1 MDEDGEKHVRAKGS
15 DEVDWISKLPD
26 CLLCEVLLNLPTKD
40 VVKSSVLSTR
50 WRNLWKHVPALDL
63 DNCDFHEFNT
73 FLNFVDS
80 FLDFNSESCLQN
92 FMLKYDCDDDDYEPE
107 ISIIGRWINTIVT
120 RNVKHIDVLDDSYG
134 SWEVQLPSSIYTCES
149 LVSLKLCALTLPSP
163 KFVSLPSLKVMA
175 LLIAKFADDLA
186 LETLITKC
194 PVLESLIVERCF
206 CDEIEVL
213 RVRSQSLLSFTHVAD
228 SDEGVVEDLVVEIDA
243 PKLEYLRLS
252 DYRVASFILNK
263 PGKLVE
269 ADIDIVFNLSSGNK
283 FNPADLPKRTMIR
296 NFLVG
301 ISTVK
306 DMTIASSTL
315 EVIYDFSRCERLPLF
330 RNLSVLCV
338 EFYGYRWEMLPIFL
352 ESCPNLKTLVVKST
366 KYQEKQG
373 DIVFSGPRRL
383 LSSLEYVKIERP
395 LKGEAMEMI
404 LVSYLLENSTIL
416 KKLTLF
422 LDDSVKKEESVI
434 LKELLAIP
442 RLSTPCKVVVL

>member
-1 MDEDGEKHVRAKGS
+1 MDEDGDKHVRAKGS

-50 WRNLWKHVPALDL
+50 WRNLWKHVPGLDL
-63 DNCDFHEFNT
+63 DNSDFQEFNT

-80 FLDFNSESCLQN
+80 FLDFNTESCLQY
-92 FMLKYDCDDDDYEPE
+92 FMLKYDCDDDDYDPE

-194 PVLESLIVERCF
+194 PVLESLTIERCF

-269 ADIDIVFNLSSGNK
+269 ADIDIVFNLSSENK
-283 FNPADLPKRTMIR
+283 FNPDDLPKRTMIR
-296 NFLVG
+296 NFLVA

-306 DMTIASSTL
+306 DLIISSNVNDYPYSVT
-315 EVIYDFSRCERLPLF
+315 Y
-330 RNLSVLCV
+330 LSCVL
-338 EFYGYRWEMLPIFL
+338 R
-352 ESCPNLKTLVVKST
+352 SCPNLKTLVVKST

-373 DIVFSGPRRL
+373 DIVFSGPRRF

-395 LKGEAMEMI
+395 LKGEAMEMK

-416 KKLTLF
+416 KKLTLC
-422 LDDSVKKEESVI
+422 LDDSIKKEESVI

-442 RLSTPCKVVVL
+442 SLSTSCKVVVL

>member
-1 MDEDGEKHVRAKGS
+1 MDEDREKHVRAKGS

-40 VVKSSVLSTR
+40 VVKTSVLSTR
-50 WRNLWKHVPALDL
+50 WRNLWKHVPGLDL
-63 DNCDFHEFNT
+63 DNSDFQEFNT

-80 FLDFNSESCLQN
+80 FLDFNSESCLET
-92 FMLKYDCDDDDYEPE
+92 FMLKYDYDDDDYEPE
-107 ISIIGRWINTIVT
+107 ISIIGGWINTIVT

-134 SWEVQLPSSIYTCES
+134 SWEIQLPSSIYTS
-149 LVSLKLCALTLPSP
+149 
-163 KFVSLPSLKVMA
+163 
-175 LLIAKFADDLA
+175 KFADNLA

-194 PVLESLIVERCF
+194 PVLESLIIERCF
-206 CDEIEVL
+206 CDDIEVL

-252 DYRVASFILNK
+252 DHRVASFIINK
-263 PGKLVE
+263 PGRLVE
-269 ADIDIVFNLSSGNK
+269 ADIDIVFNLSSEK
-283 FNPADLPKRTMIR
+283 FNPDDLPKRTMIR

-306 DMTIASSTL
+306 DMVISSSTL

-330 RNLSVLCV
+330 RNLSVLRV

-352 ESCPNLKTLVVKST
+352 ESCPNLKTLVVKSARY
-366 KYQEKQG
+366 KEKQG
-373 DIVFSGPRRL
+373 NIILSGPRRF

-395 LKGEAMEMI
+395 LKGDAMEMK

-416 KKLTLF
+416 KKLTLC
-422 LDDSVKKEESVI
+422 LDDSIKKEESVI